1 MKEKRSFTMT
11 KFVWTLTWLGSLACI
26 AATGYGTYVIIDK
39 YNNDDNLMVVSI
51 TITCFVLGIPYIFIL
66 LDKIPSF
73 LKEKPSATYKRM
85 TMYQSLFKTIIL
97 ELTIII
103 VLMTTYLKND
113 IEDGKT
119 RGMLAI

>member
-51 TITCFVLGIPYIFIL
+51 TITCFVLGIPF
-66 LDKIPSF
+66 F
-73 LKEKPSATYKRM
+73 LWTALVIGVIKLVTHSQGQIVANRKLKTAESYLVTKCPCQKVS
-85 TMYQSLFKTIIL
+85 SL
-97 ELTIII
+97 
-103 VLMTTYLKND
+103 MMND
-113 IEDGKT
+113 E
-119 RGMLAI
+119 